1 MKHLCLFEFHWP
13 NQMYHKQYQLP
24 NVAEKLAVVCAWDQ
38 DELLHLHLAT
48 AKAQLSIT
56 IQLRYKIRLIHN
68 CSYFQ

>member
-1 MKHLCLFEFHWP
+1 MREMSWTFSTRCRVFT
-13 NQMYHKQYQLP
+13 
-24 NVAEKLAVVCAWDQ
+24 EKLAVVCAWDE

-48 AKAQLSIT
+48 AKAHLSIT